1 MHQRGNI
8 ALIPLIIV
16 TLVVAGV
23 VFFLIFKGVIKNP
36 FQSSPSNS
44 NLGAQIFEKT
54 QNPLAGKI
62 PETNPFAEVQTN
74 PFKNIYPNP
83 FGRISK

>member
-1 MHQRGNI
+1 MRQKGNI

-16 TLVVAGV
+16 LLLVAGIAY
-23 VFFLIFKGVIKNP
+23 FLISKGIIKNP
-36 FQSSPSNS
+36 LQKNSPNS
-44 NLGAQIFEKT
+44 NLGTQIFEKT
-54 QNPLAGKI
+54 QNPISGKI

-83 FGRISK
+83 FGRTSK